1 MNWEAVGAISEAFGV
16 IGVIVSLIYLALQ
29 VRQSNH
35 ATQAATADQIT
46 TRFIDFMNIAAGD
59 SLFMK
64 SFREGLPLVKSLSSE
79 DKIKVLGMIQSL
91 IKIIEEIHYQ
101 RVKGFID
108 DEAWAGWSD
117 WFSNMKSYELV
128 QFFYQHKKSNYSKG
142 FRSYWDDL
150 VPRTD
155 NSLMALMKSL
165 ES

>member
-1 MNWEAVGAISEAFGV
+1 MEWEAVGAISEAIGV

-46 TRFIDFMNIAAGD
+46 TRFIDFMNIAAGE
-59 SLFMK
+59 SLFMN

-91 IKIIEEIHYQ
+91 LKIIEEIHYQ
-101 RVKGFID
+101 RLKGFID

-117 WFSNMKSYELV
+117 WFSNMKSYEVV
-128 QFFYQHKKSNYSKG
+128 QFFYQHKNSNYSKG
-142 FRSYWDDL
+142 FRSYWEDL
-150 VPRTD
+150 VPRAD
-155 NSLMALMKSL
+155 NSLIALMQSL

>member
-1 MNWEAVGAISEAFGV
+1 MEWEAVGAISEAIGV

-46 TRFIDFMNIAAGD
+46 TRFIDFMNIAAGE
-59 SLFMK
+59 SLFMN

-91 IKIIEEIHYQ
+91 LKIIEEIHYQ
-101 RVKGFID
+101 RLKGFID

-117 WFSNMKSYELV
+117 WFSNMKSYEVV
-128 QFFYQHKKSNYSKG
+128 QFFYQHKNSNYSKD
-142 FRSYWDDL
+142 FRSYWEDL
-150 VPRTD
+150 VPRAD
-155 NSLMALMKSL
+155 NSLIALMQSL

>member
-1 MNWEAVGAISEAFGV
+1 MNWEAVGAISEAIGV

-46 TRFIDFMNIAAGD
+46 TRFIDFMNMAAGD
-59 SLFMK
+59 TLFMN
-64 SFREGLPLVKSLSSE
+64 SFREGLPFVKSLSSE

-91 IKIIEEIHYQ
+91 LKIIEEIHYQ
-101 RVKGFID
+101 RLKGFID

-128 QFFYQHKKSNYSKG
+128 QYFYQHKKGNYSAG
-142 FRSYWDDL
+142 FRNYWDHL
-150 VPRTD
+150 VPRNE
-155 NSLMALMKSL
+155 NSLMTLMLSL